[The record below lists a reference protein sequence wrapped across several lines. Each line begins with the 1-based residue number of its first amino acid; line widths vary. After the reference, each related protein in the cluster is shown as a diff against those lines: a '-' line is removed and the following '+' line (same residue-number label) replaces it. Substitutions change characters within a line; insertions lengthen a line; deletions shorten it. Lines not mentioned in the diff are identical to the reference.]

1 MESFRIVIPADL
13 SKVAIVTEGIARLC
27 DGRFPEGKVHDVQIA
42 TTEALT
48 NLVRHGYCR
57 EPYEL
62 IGIKVELEAEKLVVE
77 IADTAP
83 PFDVAK
89 AAMASGEAFGF
100 DETDIPALPESGM
113 GLAIIYKTVDHIEY
127 ATHDGQNRLMLEK
140 RAG

>member
-1 MESFRIVIPADL
+1 MTGFRIVIPADL

-27 DGRFPEGKVHDVQIA
+27 AGRTAERILHDVQIA

-57 EPYEL
+57 EPYAL
-62 IGIKVELEAEKLVVE
+62 IGVDVALEAQKLVIE

-89 AAMASGEAFGF
+89 AAMVSGKGFRF
-100 DETDIPALPESGM
+100 DETDVPTLPESGM

-127 ATHDGQNRLMLEK
+127 STEDGQNRLRLEK
-140 RAG
+140 RID